1 MTRSRVARTL
11 WLTATLWLAL
21 VPAANAYIDAGST
34 AVIFQAVVA
43 GLAAAGMFFKVFWRR
58 IRGFF
63 SSSSTAGATSAD
75 EPTTEASTTAPEH
88 AASVAPGDDETR

>member
-43 GLAAAGMFFKVFWRR
+43 GLAAAGMFFKVYWRR
-58 IRGFF
+58 IRNFF
-63 SSSSTAGATSAD
+63 SSSTSEAPASA
-75 EPTTEASTTAPEH
+75 EPPPAPEPG
-88 AASVAPGDDETR
+88 ASLAPADDEGR